1 MVVYWNEIRSG
12 AASAASAC
20 PVSAHSNC
28 GELEE
33 ESKDG
38 WWRLGARLDLNH
50 IL

>member
-1 MVVYWNEIRSG
+1 MKYALVL
-12 AASAASAC
+12 
-20 PVSAHSNC
+20 PVLPVLAQLAPTATAV
-28 GELEE
+28 ELEE